1 MLPPGDMPPPP
12 PGGMPTSMLD
22 GLRPLPSPLRPRRPR
37 IPVLPVLA
45 CVLLVVAAVAIFTLH
60 GGGHG
65 TAATANTP
73 TAAATASSSSP
84 AARRQAAVALAG
96 LLAQSVT
103 DRASV
108 IQAVTDVRS
117 CGMSLGQD
125 VRTFTGAANSRQA
138 LLSRLGSMPGRP
150 LLSATMIQ
158 DLTSAWQASAQADRD
173 LARWARDEASHRC
186 TPRKS
191 GSDANLQASYGP
203 DSQATTGK
211 QAFTRLW
218 NPVASRY
225 GLTNYQWDQL

>member
-1 MLPPGDMPPPP
+1 
-12 PGGMPTSMLD
+12 MLD
-22 GLRPLPSPLRPRRPR
+22 GLRPAPAPFRPRRPR
-37 IPVLPVLA
+37 VPVLPVLA
-45 CVLLVVAAVAIFTLH
+45 CALLVVTAVAIFTLR

-65 TAATANTP
+65 TAATTASTP

-84 AARRQAAVALAG
+84 AARREAAVALAG

-125 VRTFTGAANSRQA
+125 ARTFTGAANSRQT

-150 LLSATMIQ
+150 LLSAAMIQ
-158 DLTSAWQASAQADRD
+158 DLTNAWQASAQADRD

-191 GSDANLQASYGP
+191 GSNANLQASYGP
-203 DSQATTGK
+203 DTQAPTGK
-211 QAFTRLW
+211 QACTRLW
-218 NPVASRY
+218 NPNASRY
-225 GLTNYQWDQL
+225 GL